1 MNNGVADTHANLA
14 TNEHID
20 MLVGWVSTAACERC
34 LSQGCFAHLLCLPA
48 VVQHE
53 RTGVRGL
60 LDVHR
65 PGDPSVCG
73 DHCALFTRPPQ
84 RFNFSAPGLQ
94 GAGLRSGWERDLGW
108 TLDKAMPAIKSGA
121 VVGVFL
127 CAPQPISLATSFC
140 GGRRQSHAK
149 CVPL

>member
-1 MNNGVADTHANLA
+1 M
-14 TNEHID
+14 
-20 MLVGWVSTAACERC
+20 
-34 LSQGCFAHLLCLPA
+34 
-48 VVQHE
+48 
-53 RTGVRGL
+53 RGL

-65 PGDPSVCG
+65 PGDPAVCG

-127 CAPQPISLATSFC
+127 CAPQPISFVTSFC

>member
-1 MNNGVADTHANLA
+1 
-14 TNEHID
+14 
-20 MLVGWVSTAACERC
+20 
-34 LSQGCFAHLLCLPA
+34 
-48 VVQHE
+48 
-53 RTGVRGL
+53 VRGL

-73 DHCALFTRPPQ
+73 DNCALFTRPPQ

-127 CAPQPISLATSFC
+127 GDEPCCSGSASAANLSTVAAFIKARLAGTPVFVYVNECSRVVNPDMNYT
-140 GGRRQSHAK
+140 GSWAK
-149 CVPL
+149 VPEGLDVVSMDVSAARYEYRI

>member
-1 MNNGVADTHANLA
+1 M
-14 TNEHID
+14 
-20 MLVGWVSTAACERC
+20 
-34 LSQGCFAHLLCLPA
+34 
-48 VVQHE
+48 
-53 RTGVRGL
+53 RGL

-127 CAPQPISLATSFC
+127 CAPQPIPPCQSLS
-140 GGRRQSHAK
+140 
-149 CVPL
+149 